1 MLARKHYSLSL
12 TMQGPRFNLRALFGL
27 LSACRALQEEARRRP
42 EEAVLR
48 SQQQVT
54 DQLAIYATQQLQDLA
69 ATSGDDNLTTS
80 VLQALSAVPADD
92 THTQRH

>member
-12 TMQGPRFNLRALFGL
+12 TMQGPRFNLRALYGL
-27 LSACRALQEEARRRP
+27 LSACQALQEEARRRP

-54 DQLAIYATQQLQDLA
+54 DQLAIYAVQQLQDLA
-69 ATSGDDNLTTS
+69 ATSGDDNLRS
-80 VLQALSAVPADD
+80 VLQALSL
-92 THTQRH
+92 